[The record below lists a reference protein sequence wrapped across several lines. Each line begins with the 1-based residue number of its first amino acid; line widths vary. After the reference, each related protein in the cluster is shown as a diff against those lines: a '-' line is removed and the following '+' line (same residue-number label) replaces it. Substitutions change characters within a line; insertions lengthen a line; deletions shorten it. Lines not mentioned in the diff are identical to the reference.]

1 MGCKRVL
8 LLQRYKDS
16 LIKQTF
22 LKEKSQKVA
31 SFYIIEGHL
40 PKVSQVS
47 HVVQARAED
56 PKLLATTRPEP
67 TVTGA

>member
-1 MGCKRVL
+1 MQTSSVAAKI
-8 LLQRYKDS
+8 QRFFDK
-16 LIKQTF
+16 TNF
-22 LKEKSQKVA
+22 LKRKITKS
-31 SFYIIEGHL
+31 SFIYIIEGHL

-47 HVVQARAED
+47 HVVQAWAEA